1 MPYPSNAIGLSAG
14 LGVKSS
20 DSTYPSHYDEL
31 GAGGYRAVTNKAA
44 LDAIPAARRRKGM
57 LVRVNQSTSGDGL
70 AGKILYYAGSDNTAT
85 NTVTLVGAG
94 GYPAADGWNELQV
107 GGDSLPSQS
116 GNVGKFL
123 KTDGSVASWATIPTG
138 GTVTSVDL
146 TLPSELFNDDAT
158 AVTASGTLTNTF
170 KTKNANTIFAGP
182 STGSAATPTFRSL
195 VVADIPNLSANKIT
209 SDTFSID
216 RIPVITTVKGGT
228 GLDLSSGGEV
238 ANKGLLYSDLS
249 GNTIALFKSSSGS
262 VNAIPTVSSAGIIT
276 ERLQD
281 TIQNIIST
289 TEGVTITNTG
299 VASATFKLGSDSIDT
314 ASATNRIKGN
324 RYFNIKTTTDGGKLH
339 FISDDPTSA
348 VQFFVIGNGST
359 SISNTLL
366 SLFTDGSSNNFFS
379 TKTIALPA
387 ASGTTTLKTSNLPLD
402 SALASS
408 NANTTI
414 VNHASTTAINNMP
427 SDTSSAGNAINY
439 TINQHTFTLTQKS
452 GSQDNVGFGNQS
464 STINMFRYLLTNS
477 IWRAASGG
485 SGTGYTNGTWE
496 LARLY
501 STGLSSNTSS
511 LSGGSTRISQPGAT
525 FFTLANPGHGSA
537 FRVLVGDR
545 TIGYDVE
552 TLGYDSVSFPTA
564 DSTGAMG
571 VSAYSGQTLFF
582 GIAANTFAAS
592 GLTGNP
598 GTITSYLTINANN
611 VSLPDSGTATG
622 PSNTS
627 SSSTGWTTSPTTPIV
642 GTQSR
647 SLNWRVRTHTGKAST
662 LSGSTYTFGRNIT
675 LNTISKSYPHY
686 SSLSGN
692 VYDFRQRWLLFTYN
706 PPNSANNNPGITFPD
721 FYNSSSKLLD
731 GSNSSPIRALDI
743 LSGDYSTDGTT
754 SLGGQVAVGISLGA
768 NEIPSAKVTIGA
780 STTIQAAMKL
790 YVGSAPTS
798 PQDGDIWLESN
809 TNTGLKIR
817 INGVTKTITLS

>member
-14 LGVKSS
+14 IGVKSP

-44 LDAIPAARRRKGM
+44 LDLIPASRRRKGM
-57 LVRVNQSTSGDGL
+57 LVRVNQSTGGDGL
-70 AGKILYYAGSDNTAT
+70 AGKILYYAGDDNTAT

-116 GNVGKFL
+116 GNSGKYL
-123 KTDGSVASWATIPTG
+123 KTTDGVASWETIPTG

-195 VVADIPNLSANKIT
+195 VTADIPSLSANKIT

-228 GLDLSSGGEV
+228 GLDLSSNGEL

-249 GNTIALFKSSSGS
+249 GSVLKLFKSSDPGTIKSI
-262 VNAIPTVSSAGIIT
+262 ATVDKDGLVI
-276 ERLQD
+276 ERLEN

-339 FISDDPTSA
+339 FISDDPASA

-379 TKTIALPA
+379 TKEIPLPSS
-387 ASGTTTLKTSNLPLD
+387 SGTTTLKTSNLPLD
-402 SALASS
+402 SALAIS
-408 NANTTI
+408 NTGTTI
-414 VNHASTTAINNMP
+414 INHASTTAINNMP
-427 SDTSSAGNAINY
+427 SGTSSAGNAINY
-439 TINQHTFTLTQKS
+439 TINQHTFSLTQKS
-452 GSQDNVGFGNQS
+452 GNQDNVGIGNQN
-464 STINMFRYLLTNS
+464 STVNMFRYLLTNS

-537 FRVLVGDR
+537 FRVLVGDK

-582 GIAANTFAAS
+582 GISANTFASS

-622 PSNTS
+622 SNSTS
-627 SSSTGWTTSPTTPIV
+627 VGNASGWSYTDPII

-662 LSGSTYTFGRNIT
+662 YNAGTNTYTFGRNIT
-675 LNTISKSYPHY
+675 LNTISKSYPHL
-686 SSLSGN
+686 SSSASN
-692 VYDFRQRWLLFTYN
+692 IYDFRQRWLLFTYN

-721 FYNSSSKLLD
+721 FYNSSTKVLD
-731 GSNSSPIRALDI
+731 GSNSSPIRSLDI
-743 LSGDYSTDGTT
+743 LSGDYSVDGTT

-768 NEIPSAKVTIGA
+768 NEIPSAKVTVGA
-780 STTIQAAMKL
+780 STSSQAAIRL
-790 YVGSAPTS
+790 YSGATVTS
-798 PQDGDIWLESN
+798 PSNGDIWFDGTDLC
-809 TNTGLKIR
+809 IR
-817 INGVTKTITLS
+817 IGGNTKKIAFQP

>member
-1 MPYPSNAIGLSAG
+1 MPHPLGTIGLSAG
-14 LGVKSS
+14 IGVQSTAS
-20 DSTYPSHYDEL
+20 DYPSHYDEL
-31 GAGGYRAVTNKAA
+31 GAGGYRAVADKVA
-44 LDAIPAARRRKGM
+44 LDAIPAKRRRKGM
-57 LVRVNQSTSGDGL
+57 LVRVNQSTGGDGL
-70 AGKILYYAGSDNTAT
+70 AGKILYYAGDDNTET

-116 GNVGKFL
+116 GNNGKFL
-123 KTDGSVASWATIPTG
+123 KTDGSTVSWATIPTG
-138 GTVTSVDL
+138 GTVTSVKL
-146 TLPSELFNDDAT
+146 ALPTELFNNNDNE
-158 AVTASGTLTNTF
+158 VTTSGTLTSPF
-170 KTKNANTIFAGP
+170 QTKAINTIFAGP
-182 STGSAATPTFRSL
+182 STGSAAAPTFRSL
-195 VVADIPNLSANKIT
+195 VAADIPILNQDTTGTAAGLS
-209 SDTFSID
+209 SILN
-216 RIPVITTVKGGT
+216 TNKGGT
-228 GLDLSSGGEV
+228 GLDLSTSGTST
-238 ANKGLLYSDLS
+238 NKGLLYSDLS

-262 VNAIPTVSSAGIIT
+262 VNAIPTVSSAGIII

-289 TEGVTITNTG
+289 TEGVTIINNG

-324 RYFNIKTTTDGGKLH
+324 RYFNIKTNTDGGKLH
-339 FISDDPTSA
+339 FISDDPASA

-414 VNHASTTAINNMP
+414 INHASTTAINNMP

-439 TINQHTFTLTQKS
+439 TINQHTFTLTTKS
-452 GSQDNVGFGNQS
+452 GNQDNVGIGNQN

-537 FRVLVGDR
+537 FRVLVGDK
-545 TIGYDVE
+545 TVGLDSI
-552 TLGYDSVSFPTA
+552 TLGYDSITFPTA
-564 DSTGAMG
+564 TSTGSSVIG
-571 VSAYSGQTLFF
+571 AYSGQTLAF
-582 GIAANTFAAS
+582 GISATAYSSPTS
-592 GLTGNP
+592 SP
-598 GTITSYLTINANN
+598 GDITSYLTINTTNN

-622 PSNTS
+622 TS
-627 SSSTGWTTSPTTPIV
+627 GTSTNQNGWPTGGALTTPIT

-647 SLNWRVRTHTGKAST
+647 SLNWRVRTYSSIAST
-662 LSGSTYTFGRNIT
+662 LSSGTYSFGRNIT
-675 LNTISKSYPHY
+675 LNTISKSYPHL
-686 SSLSGN
+686 SSSSGN

-706 PPNSANNNPGITFPD
+706 PSPTANNNPGIVFPD
-721 FYNSSSKLLD
+721 FYNSSTKVLD
-731 GSNSSPIRALDI
+731 GSNSSPVRALDI

-768 NEIPSAKVTIGA
+768 NEIPSAKVTVGA
-780 STTIQAAMKL
+780 STSSQAAIRL
-790 YVGSAPTS
+790 YSGATVTS
-798 PQDGDIWLESN
+798 PSNGDIWFDGTDLC
-809 TNTGLKIR
+809 IR
-817 INGVTKTITLS
+817 IGGTTKKIAFQP